1 MWQFLGENRINR
13 LGLLVLVV
21 VVLIGLVH
29 LSYPFDGDQA
39 LFTIGASKINSGA
52 ILYRDF
58 WDLKQPGIFIFYL
71 IGGKLFGFTEVG
83 IHSFE
88 LLYWAA
94 FSVILLITLKNY
106 YENPAIKSLVPLLTV
121 GIYYGVSGSWHLTQA
136 EGLVCFP
143 LYLTLFFASEGA
155 QQKGGWS
162 WRLFVSGLMGGIV
175 LLFKFLF
182 LPVLFSFW
190 VMTIIY
196 VLAQKR
202 GPYLRSLISIIAPT
216 ALGALLPLLVVFS
229 YFAWHGT
236 LGLLSYTFFEYPS
249 RAIRELP
256 SADIG
261 RLLSG
266 LRWFIGWAAPLMAL
280 GFIGAFA
287 SLRSRRELVTVNL
300 ALWFVLG
307 LGVIVVQ
314 RLSWWE
320 YHYMLLFVPLGI
332 LAAKG
337 LDVLWG
343 RIKESRTVPSSWKM
357 RLAGGLSLALLFSP
371 VLVSLG
377 LKGLFLARQRFTF
390 DKERRLNYQ
399 SQISTPY
406 QKGLQEVAFL
416 SEPGSLPG
424 NIFICGN
431 PVLYIL
437 SGRSQAIAS
446 NGWMLELFLPEQWTR
461 MTEELRVTKPP
472 YLFISA
478 EYPEIIE
485 SRSPHTTR
493 FIQENYQLLRKSDA
507 GTWYILREKYQSG
520 MHP

>member
-1 MWQFLGENRINR
+1 MWQRLSANRINK
-13 LGLLVLVV
+13 LDLLVLAV
-21 VVLIGLVH
+21 VVLVGLIH

-52 ILYRDF
+52 VLYRDF

-83 IHSFE
+83 IHAFE
-88 LLYWAA
+88 LLYWIA
-94 FSVILLITLKNY
+94 FSVVLLITLKNY
-106 YENPAIKSLVPLLTV
+106 YENPAIKSMVPLLTV
-121 GIYYGVSGSWHLTQA
+121 GIYYAVSGSWHLTQA
-136 EGLVCFP
+136 EGLVSFP

-162 WRLFVSGLMGGIV
+162 WRLFLSGFMGGMV

-182 LPVLFSFW
+182 LPVLLSFW
-190 VMTIIY
+190 VVTIIY

-202 GPYLRSLISIIAPT
+202 GPYLRSLISIITPT
-216 ALGALLPLLVVFS
+216 ALGTLLPLLVVFS

-236 LGLLSYTFFEYPS
+236 LSILSYTFFEYPS

-266 LRWFIGWAAPLMAL
+266 LRWFINWSAPLMAL

-300 ALWFVLG
+300 ILWFVLG

-337 LDVLWG
+337 LDVLWRSIKG
-343 RIKESRTVPSSWKM
+343 ERIGFSAWTI
-357 RLAGGLSLALLFSP
+357 RLAGGLSLSLLFSP
-371 VLVSLG
+371 ILVSLA
-377 LKGLFLARQRFTF
+377 LKGLSLARHRFTF
-390 DKERRLNYQ
+390 NREQRLNYQ
-399 SQISTPY
+399 SKISTPY

-424 NIFICGN
+424 NIYVCGN

-461 MTEELRVTKPP
+461 MTEELKVFKPP

-485 SRSPHTTR
+485 SRSPQTAR
-493 FIQENYQLLRKSDA
+493 FIEENYQLLRKSDA
-507 GTWYILREKYQSG
+507 GAWYILREKYQSG
-520 MHP
+520 IQP